1 MAIYRLLQ
9 NVPLGP
15 EEIRRLTDAYERTL
29 SALSIKDRNDPLT
42 EFIAKKIFELGQ
54 TGLKPQANF
63 GSRDRGTQAFL
74 RCQTEGTDALT
85 IRHKERPQPGEAGA
99 ALEPCQPGRSA
110 HTANDACPVEVPR
123 RRFPGADDFP
133 H

>member
-15 EEIRRLTDAYERTL
+15 EEIRRLTDAYEHTL

-54 TGLKPQANF
+54 TGLKDPKQISA
-63 GSRDRGTQAFL
+63 RAIEEL
-74 RCQTEGTDALT
+74 RL
-85 IRHKERPQPGEAGA
+85 
-99 ALEPCQPGRSA
+99 S
-110 HTANDACPVEVPR
+110 
-123 RRFPGADDFP
+123 
-133 H
+133 